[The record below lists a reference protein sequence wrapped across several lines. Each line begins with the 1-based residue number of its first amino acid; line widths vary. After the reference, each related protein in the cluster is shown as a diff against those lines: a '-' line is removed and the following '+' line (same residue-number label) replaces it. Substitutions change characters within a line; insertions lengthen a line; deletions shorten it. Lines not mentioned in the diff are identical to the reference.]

1 MVIALSKWFLFHNQK
16 LAFRADG
23 NSIDSFNNDA
33 EYLDIADVPKTIAEI
48 DEDFLAGWGSQELND
63 PVTLL

>member
-1 MVIALSKWFLFHNQK
+1 

-48 DEDFLAGWGSQELND
+48 DEDFLAG
-63 PVTLL
+63 